1 MPGVRVLNVAEK
13 PSVAEAAARAL
24 SGGRAQLRRA
34 GDGSKVWEWQGCRVE
49 GAACDMAFTAVRG
62 HLTET
67 DFRAPFNRWGSCDP
81 GDLFRKEVVKQV
93 PDDKKALASM
103 LRGEARGAQ
112 WLILWLDC
120 DREGENIAFEVL
132 EECLRGNSRLRVFRA
147 QFSTLLEPE
156 LRRALSNLR
165 APDRRES
172 EAVDARQEV
181 DLRAGACFTR
191 FLTKTLQERFAYG
204 GDPDLERQPLISY
217 GPCQFPTL
225 GFVVKRAWEIKSH
238 VPEDFWEI
246 KLGHADGRSRACEF
260 RWERGRLFD
269 RFAAGVFH
277 ELCAEAGEAEVR
289 RLRGSPTFRAP
300 PPPLNTI
307 ELTKRASRFLRLG
320 SQTVMKLAEELYQE
334 GFVSYPRTETDQ
346 FSKEFDLLGMVKEQ
360 QGSPEWGAY
369 AARLGDPGGGLY
381 RWPPGGR
388 NNDKAHPPI
397 HPTRAAQAGG
407 RWTPDKRRVFEF
419 IVRHFLAAC
428 SVPAAG
434 HKTTV
439 EVGLA
444 SETFFTSGLIVHERA
459 WYDVYPYERWAGKE
473 IPEFAEGQRFVP
485 AVLEL
490 VQGRTRPAERLKES
504 DLIGL
509 MERNGIGTDAT
520 MAQHI
525 DKILARGYC
534 TREEGTMQFWP
545 TDLGEALV
553 MACREM
559 GIEALWEPFLRG
571 EMERLLNEIAAGSLP
586 KGDFLELALRD
597 FEAQYANTAQQT
609 PLLLQVFGSFFQSLD
624 GTVHG
629 MPSEQVSDSCERCGE
644 PVYLKQRD
652 AGPPF
657 VICSRFP
664 ACNHAV
670 WLPTTTRRAAVLESR
685 CMACRPGRTMEVQLA
700 FNREELPPGAPE
712 VVAGCIFCDS
722 AVRSALARFPPGP
735 TYTPPPPS
743 ARGARGRGQGAR
755 GRGRG
760 RGRGQGAAQGGGSG
774 GGRGAGRGLRARGRG
789 VARGGGRG
797 QGRGRGQ
804 GAAGGHL
811 ECFKCG
817 QTGHWANQCPN

>member
-1 MPGVRVLNVAEK
+1 MSRGGSNRREGFSQYNKIYEFQYQVQGAMADMVMT
-13 PSVAEAAARAL
+13 SV
-24 SGGRAQLRRA
+24 S
-34 GDGSKVWEWQGCRVE
+34 
-49 GAACDMAFTAVRG
+49 G
-62 HLTET
+62 HLLGM
-67 DFRAPFNRWGSCDP
+67 DFGEQYRKWYSCHP
-81 GDLFRKEVVKQV
+81 VQLFDLPIQKQCRE
-93 PDDKKALASM
+93 DNMIKIKRTLE
-103 LRGEARGAQ
+103 REARGVRL
-112 WLILWLDC
+112 LIIWTDC

-147 QFSTLLEPE
+147 RFSTLLEPE
-156 LRRALSNLR
+156 LRRALANLR

-191 FLTKTLQERFAYG
+191 FLTRTLQERFAYG

-277 ELCAEAGEAEVR
+277 ELCVEAGEAEVR

-360 QGSPEWGAY
+360 QGSPGWGAY

-381 RWPPGGR
+381 RFPPGGR

-397 HPTRAAQAGG
+397 HPTRAAPPEAGG

-428 SVPAAG
+428 SAPAAG

-439 EVGLA
+439 EVGMA
-444 SETFFTSGLIVHERA
+444 TETFFTSGLIVHERA

-490 VQGRTRPAERLKES
+490 APGRTRPPERLKES

-545 TDLGEALV
+545 TELGEALV

-670 WLPTTTRRAAVLESR
+670 WLPAATRRAAVLESR
-685 CMACRPGRTMEVQLA
+685 CMACLS
-700 FNREELPPGAPE
+700 
-712 VVAGCIFCDS
+712 I
-722 AVRSALARFPPGP
+722 
-735 TYTPPPPS
+735 
-743 ARGARGRGQGAR
+743 
-755 GRGRG
+755 
-760 RGRGQGAAQGGGSG
+760 
-774 GGRGAGRGLRARGRG
+774 
-789 VARGGGRG
+789 
-797 QGRGRGQ
+797 
-804 GAAGGHL
+804 
-811 ECFKCG
+811 
-817 QTGHWANQCPN
+817 